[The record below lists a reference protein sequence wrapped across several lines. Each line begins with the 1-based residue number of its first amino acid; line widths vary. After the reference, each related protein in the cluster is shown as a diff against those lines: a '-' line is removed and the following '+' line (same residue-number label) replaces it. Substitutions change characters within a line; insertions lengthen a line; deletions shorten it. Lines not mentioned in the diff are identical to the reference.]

1 MSKVAKTAK
10 TVRKEYKKPEV
21 KKHKSVAVVSGSGC
35 SYYSRS
41 SNGYTYY
48 H

>member
-1 MSKVAKTAK
+1 MRKAPASENSAKK
-10 TVRKEYKKPEV
+10 TYKPPEV

-35 SYYSRS
+35 SSYNSKS
-41 SNGYTYY
+41 SGGMYY

>member
-1 MSKVAKTAK
+1 MSKAAKSSK

-35 SYYSRS
+35 SYYSHRS
-41 SNGYTYY
+41 YGYTYY
-48 H
+48 V